1 MIIMRCS
8 FPRLLTKFVANYK
21 SKVALVGNYPF
32 LSWREFKLL
41 MIIIIKN
48 NTVGLRV
55 CLTEIGKDKFFVSA
69 G

>member
-1 MIIMRCS
+1 
-8 FPRLLTKFVANYK
+8 
-21 SKVALVGNYPF
+21 
-32 LSWREFKLL
+32 

>member
-1 MIIMRCS
+1 MRCS

-21 SKVALVGNYPF
+21 SKVDLGNYPF

-55 CLTEIGKDKFFVSA
+55 CHTENGKD
-69 G
+69 